1 MKIKKLTGIFSL
13 VAVMLFT
20 SACSEIDYS
29 ASGDDNSLLL
39 PSFTDS
45 SSREEAEAP
54 PANITTERLKEKYK
68 TEEKPFTHLTEAE
81 SLISEDT
88 EPLTDIA
95 PYTGKGYI
103 RLNAYQT
110 VSLLIEVPT
119 NQHYN
124 ISISACGNGGA
135 VTLITGGTKLIDSEN
150 GKYKRWNGTLHGA
163 YKVQQSR
170 LFTSYEV
177 APVYLEKGINKITL
191 QTVNGSVYIDS
202 ISVRNAVVQS
212 DRYENAGTSIA
223 GDEINYGRLQTMSYL
238 KSIYGKQT
246 LTAQY
251 VTPNTNAEIDVIY
264 RNTGRYPAIRC
275 GDLMYYTKAGA
286 SLLTGTN
293 ENTDTELA
301 KEWARQGGMVM
312 YSWYWYSPIGR
323 TTLYAR
329 DCEFDVTKAVTDNE
343 KYYTLSQEELKMLL
357 DDGSISEEC
366 YTVLCDMDSIAAQLK
381 TLYNEDITVLFKPMA
396 VTDSAMYW
404 WETDEETYKTLWK
417 MMQIRFEELH
427 ELSNLIWICPAA
439 KGRMYPGD
447 DYVDI
452 IGCDIY
458 NNSDSA
464 NLQGMLNTDTL
475 TLNTKMTA
483 LTECCFT
490 PDPDILYRDNCMW
503 LWSGAQGGK
512 YLINPDGYMTGDYI
526 SVSQMKKIYN
536 HELTI
541 ARDELSIDR

>member
-1 MKIKKLTGIFSL
+1 MKIKISII
-13 VAVMLFT
+13 AVMLAAITLFT
-20 SACSEIDYS
+20 SACSKIDYS
-29 ASGDDNSLLL
+29 SGVDNESLPL
-39 PSFTDS
+39 PSFTDDS
-45 SSREEAEAP
+45 DGKEDTAP
-54 PANITTERLKEKYK
+54 PANITTEHLKTSYNIEIKDFK
-68 TEEKPFTHLTEAE
+68 LIKEAE
-81 SLISEDT
+81 EIVNDDKEI
-88 EPLTDIA
+88 LTDISLF
-95 PYTGKGYI
+95 TGKGYI
-103 RLNAYQT
+103 KLGAYQ
-110 VSLLIEVPT
+110 SIDFLIDVPT
-119 NQHYN
+119 DQHYS
-124 ISISACGNGGA
+124 ILISACGSGGA
-135 VTLITGGTKLIDSEN
+135 VTLTTGGTKLIDSEN
-150 GKYKRWNGTLHGA
+150 GKYKRWNGDLHGA

-170 LFTSYEV
+170 LFTDYSV
-177 APVYLEKGINKITL
+177 APVYLEKGLNKITL
-191 QTVNGSVYIDS
+191 QAVNGNVYIDN
-202 ISVRNAVVQS
+202 ISVSETDTRS
-212 DRYENAGTSIA
+212 DRYQKAGTSIS

-275 GDLMYYTKAGA
+275 SDLMYCTKAGA
-286 SLLTGTN
+286 SLLSGVN
-293 ENTDTELA
+293 ENTDIELA

-323 TTLYAR
+323 TTLYAK
-329 DCEFDVTKAVTDNE
+329 DCEFDVTKAITDNE
-343 KYYTLSQEELKMLL
+343 KYYTLSEEELKMLL

-366 YTVLCDMDSIAAQLK
+366 YTALCDMDSIASRLK
-381 TLYNEDITVLFKPMA
+381 LLYDEEIPVLFKPMA

-404 WETDEETYKTLWK
+404 WEQDETVYKTLWK

-427 ELSNLIWICPAA
+427 GLSNLIWICPAT

-458 NNSDSA
+458 NNSNNA
-464 NLQGMLNTDTL
+464 NLQGMLNTDSL

-526 SVSQMKKIYN
+526 SVAQMKKIYN

-541 ARDELSIDR
+541 TRDELSIE